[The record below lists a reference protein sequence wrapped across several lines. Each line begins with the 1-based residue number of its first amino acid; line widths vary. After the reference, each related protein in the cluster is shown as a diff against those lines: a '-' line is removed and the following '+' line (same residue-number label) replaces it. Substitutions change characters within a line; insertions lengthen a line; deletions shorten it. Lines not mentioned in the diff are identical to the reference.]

1 MAVTCRATLH
11 YAFWTWP
18 FLSETVPRLLGGS
31 GRPAE
36 AAAGGA
42 LLARAAALPR
52 KLGYT
57 VGSPVVPLV
66 GLGGLA
72 VALVARTPAAVLV
85 AAWGAV
91 LVVFSALDLSFNF
104 LLKHHYF
111 TMVPVAV
118 GVGVLVARLADHAL
132 ARWAAAAALLALAAL
147 ALGVGFDVATG
158 RIP

>member
-1 MAVTCRATLH
+1 
-11 YAFWTWP
+11 
-18 FLSETVPRLLGGS
+18 
-31 GRPAE
+31 
-36 AAAGGA
+36 
-42 LLARAAALPR
+42 
-52 KLGYT
+52 
-57 VGSPVVPLV
+57 
-66 GLGGLA
+66 
-72 VALVARTPAAVLV
+72 
-85 AAWGAV
+85 V